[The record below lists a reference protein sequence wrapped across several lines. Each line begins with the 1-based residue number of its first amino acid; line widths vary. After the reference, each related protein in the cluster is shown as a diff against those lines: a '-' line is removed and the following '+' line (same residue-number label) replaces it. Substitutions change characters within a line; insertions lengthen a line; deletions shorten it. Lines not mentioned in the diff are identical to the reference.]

1 MADDASRICLS
12 GSPATSAAAVSAV
25 APRQDVKNSGSL
37 AGSLSFPDP
46 LSLAGGLS
54 SSPVSAAPV
63 PRAVFSGGFP
73 PAAAAHLVV
82 PAASAVA
89 SGVSLVSPGRMPVLN
104 RGTAAAGM
112 ASVAVSRLDAP
123 DSTMSFS
130 GLLLAEIA
138 SSRCQAPVARAGL
151 VPSPQQQSDSTAP
164 AATAAASIALPAAP
178 VGATPQQQQSLRGV
192 SADDFRPSQTR
203 VASVTPGKGAD
214 GLTFSTPVA
223 PSPSSDVPN
232 SPLVAPPH
240 HHSMVVGNIN
250 PLPPVPLNNHN
261 PSLTGAF
268 LQNPGLNPTV
278 HHHLSKNSILSA
290 RPAPLGAS
298 TAMKKVPSRDLHFL
312 SAGPPPLP
320 SPETV
325 PRRSIVEA
333 GKGEGWPYAPQ
344 GWPSPDDKWGW
355 RVGKRSNGSGHWID
369 RYVALPQSLAKATK
383 TTEFASRKAL
393 IQYLK
398 KTFPQINIDDFFK
411 SFQWKVPSVE
421 MHESSLPSRGTVHVW
436 MDVLTWRRHIGR
448 WVLANLLTL

>member
-203 VASVTPGKGAD
+203 VASVTPGAKSYPHLLLLLLHHFVTTVSFLFLGRKKQPWKKKRLQSLD
-214 GLTFSTPVA
+214 LFFLVKRSK
-223 PSPSSDVPN
+223 SQLLQLIYFESPN
-232 SPLVAPPH
+232 SNQIL
-240 HHSMVVGNIN
+240 
-250 PLPPVPLNNHN
+250 LC
-261 PSLTGAF
+261 SL
-268 LQNPGLNPTV
+268 
-278 HHHLSKNSILSA
+278 HDLSN
-290 RPAPLGAS
+290 
-298 TAMKKVPSRDLHFL
+298 
-312 SAGPPPLP
+312 
-320 SPETV
+320 
-325 PRRSIVEA
+325 
-333 GKGEGWPYAPQ
+333 
-344 GWPSPDDKWGW
+344 
-355 RVGKRSNGSGHWID
+355 
-369 RYVALPQSLAKATK
+369 
-383 TTEFASRKAL
+383 
-393 IQYLK
+393 
-398 KTFPQINIDDFFK
+398 
-411 SFQWKVPSVE
+411 
-421 MHESSLPSRGTVHVW
+421 
-436 MDVLTWRRHIGR
+436 
-448 WVLANLLTL
+448 